1 MCQQTL
7 ANATPQ
13 IPHSFPACRYRV
25 VYRLVNG
32 VYVMTVAAAH
42 TNVFYM
48 LQLVEGAVRVL
59 VAACKGVDVTPD
71 KVTRRYPE
79 VGTAALSWG
88 SLSGGRVVPF

>member
-1 MCQQTL
+1 MHQCASTSLQMP
-7 ANATPQ
+7 AAE
-13 IPHSFPACRYRV
+13 PHNFPACRYRV
-25 VYRLVNG
+25 VYRLVNS

-42 TNVFYM
+42 TNVFYT

-79 VGTAALSWG
+79 VGTAS
-88 SLSGGRVVPF
+88 